1 MRTGACILLASG
13 TTALAASA
21 FLAGQDALG
30 LSAVFLGLLWTLIA
44 ASDVSQRVLTV
55 ILVLFMALCAVTTLA
70 GGMPHLLTAAAVL
83 GLFGWD
89 GALAARTIS
98 PFPIADRRR
107 FAGRHSLETL
117 ALGGVSFG
125 LAALGLEAPLRLG
138 FSATLALGLL
148 SVLILGVGV
157 RATLAPPM
165 RRRHK
170 GLRHP
175 LRRRPTRLR

>member
-1 MRTGACILLASG
+1 MRTGACMLLASG

-21 FLAGQDALG
+21 FLARQDALG

-44 ASDVSQRVLTV
+44 ASDVSQRALTV

-70 GGMPHLLTAAAVL
+70 GGTPHLLTAAAAL

-107 FAGRHSLETL
+107 FAGQHLLEAL
-117 ALGGVSFG
+117 ALGGAS
-125 LAALGLEAPLRLG
+125 LGLSALALATPLRLG

-148 SVLILGVGV
+148 SLLILGLGV
-157 RATLAPPM
+157 RATLGPPARRPGRALRPLHRRLA
-165 RRRHK
+165 RRR
-170 GLRHP
+170 
-175 LRRRPTRLR
+175 